1 MKFAR
6 RIIMKVSVELMYLKN
21 EKRVSKE
28 GREYNIASFLSNE
41 MEHVDLNVRKADVL
55 RDLEECKGFDKV
67 KAVIDITR
75 NRYGVFVEV
84 VSIKKV
90 S

>member
-6 RIIMKVSVELMYLKN
+6 RIIMKVSVELMFLKN

-41 MEHVDLNVRKADVL
+41 MEHIDFNVRREDVL
-55 RDLEECKGFDKV
+55 KALGECKGFDKV
-67 KAVIDITR
+67 KAVVDITR